1 MEEPATKIQVIDNP
15 GIDRH
20 CEYLDR
26 LPSSP
31 LLRKDKIHEKGQSLD
46 QYGFTPTMAH
56 QPVIYS
62 YPVQCQPLGRQV
74 SFNMRTIGAALPDMQ
89 YQGYANLSGPRC
101 MVGSAQYP
109 GQFLYHMPQLQ
120 QFPSPHP
127 ALPSPISNVSYYE
140 ALQAQLQN
148 TYMIQPNASS
158 NLSTRVNVGNYSFQS
173 PAYNAQTQSS
183 FFLQHTPYPVQN
195 QQVNTDNQSTVVL
208 PTKPVQS
215 DSAQKSHSY
224 PPGLSSGVQDKYKA
238 SANQSQPVAIRG
250 PPRKPQ
256 QSSHAIWIG
265 NLPPHTEIMSLVR
278 HVYKETQGLESLFL
292 ISKSNCAFAN
302 FRDED
307 ACATAQLK
315 IHDSRFQTV
324 RLVSRLRKSSSK
336 TKSASITPTGSTTL
350 AEPIAHSVT
359 NPSLLPESQAETNA
373 ANTQSEANKET
384 SVEINTIHKDRFF
397 VVKSL
402 TVEDLELSVKNKVW
416 ATQSHNEKVLNEAF
430 KTSDNVFLIFSANK
444 SGEYF
449 GYAKMTS
456 PINDDP
462 AAMIEFASKAQAA
475 KDPVP
480 PKITLSPASGYTPK
494 GRIIDDSTRSTIF
507 WEIDREGEK
516 DEDETDEIESNKS
529 IPEEP
534 PQILWGKPFEIE
546 WISTVRLPFHRTRGL
561 RNPWNSNREV
571 KIARDGTELE
581 TGIGNRLIALFHKLP
596 SPTPLPIP
604 GMSLPMIGGY
614 QQMNRFF

>member
-1 MEEPATKIQVIDNP
+1 MGEPATKIQVIDSP
-15 GIDRH
+15 VVDRH
-20 CEYLDR
+20 CEYIDR
-26 LPSSP
+26 VPSSP
-31 LLRKDKIHEKGQSLD
+31 LPRKDEIDEKGRSLD
-46 QYGFTPTMAH
+46 QNGFTPTMAH

-62 YPVQCQPLGRQV
+62 YPVQCQPLGRQM

-89 YQGYANLSGPRC
+89 YQGYGNVSGPRC

-109 GQFLYHMPQLQ
+109 SQFLYHMPQLQ
-120 QFPSPHP
+120 QFPTHP
-127 ALPSPISNVSYYE
+127 ALSSSISNVSYYE

-148 TYMIQPNASS
+148 TYIIRPNASS
-158 NLSTRVNVGNYSFQS
+158 NLSSRVNVGNYSFQS
-173 PAYNAQTQSS
+173 PAYNAQTQPS
-183 FFLQHTPYPVQN
+183 FFLQHNPYPVQN
-195 QQVNTDNQSTVVL
+195 QQANTDNHSIGVL
-208 PTKPVQS
+208 PTKQLQPDSVQR
-215 DSAQKSHSY
+215 SHKY
-224 PPGLSSGVQDKYKA
+224 PQGSSHNVQDRYKVT
-238 SANQSQPVAIRG
+238 ANQSQSVTVRG
-250 PPRKPQ
+250 PLRKPQ
-256 QSSHAIWIG
+256 QSGHAIWIG

-278 HVYKETQGLESLFL
+278 HVYKEAQGLESLFL

-336 TKSASITPTGSTTL
+336 TKSATITPTGPTTST
-350 AEPIAHSVT
+350 EPIAHAVT
-359 NPSLLPESQAETNA
+359 STSSPMSQAETYGNDA
-373 ANTQSEANKET
+373 QTEANKET
-384 SVEINTIHKDRFF
+384 SVETNMIHRDRFF

-416 ATQSHNEKVLNEAF
+416 ATQSHNEKILNEAF

-449 GYAKMTS
+449 GYAKMSS

-462 AAMIEFASKAQAA
+462 AAMIEFASKALAA
-475 KDPVP
+475 KDPVL
-480 PKITLSPASGYTPK
+480 PKITLFPASGIVPK
-494 GRIIDDSTRSTIF
+494 GRIIDDSTRGTIF
-507 WEIDREGEK
+507 WEVDREGEK
-516 DEDETDEIESNKS
+516 DEDETDEIESDKS
-529 IPEEP
+529 IPEEA
-534 PQILWGKPFEIE
+534 PQNLWGKPFEIE

-581 TGIGNRLIALFHKLP
+581 TGIGKRLIALFHRLP
-596 SPTPLPIP
+596 SPTPLPMP
-604 GMSLPMIGGY
+604 GMSLPIIGGY
-614 QQMNRFF
+614 QQINRFS

>member
-1 MEEPATKIQVIDNP
+1 MGEPVATKIQAIDST
-15 GIDRH
+15 GVDRH
-20 CEYLDR
+20 CEYLDGV
-26 LPSSP
+26 PSSA
-31 LLRKDKIHEKGQSLD
+31 LTEKDEIDEKGQGLD
-46 QYGFTPTMAH
+46 QYSFTPIMAQ

-62 YPVQCQPLGRQV
+62 YPFQCQPLGRQI
-74 SFNMRTIGAALPDMQ
+74 SFNMRNIGAALPDMQ
-89 YQGYANLSGPRC
+89 YQAYGNISGPRC

-109 GQFLYHMPQLQ
+109 SQILYHMPQLQ
-120 QFPSPHP
+120 QYPPNP
-127 ALPSPISNVSYYE
+127 ALPSPISNVPYYE

-148 TYMIQPNASS
+148 AYMVRPSTSS
-158 NLSTRVNVGNYSFQS
+158 NLSSRVNVGNYSFQS
-173 PAYNAQTQSS
+173 PTYNAQTQPS
-183 FFLQHTPYPVQN
+183 FFLQHTPYSVQN
-195 QQVNTDNQSTVVL
+195 QQVNTDNQSIVVP
-208 PTKPVQS
+208 PTKSLQS
-215 DSAQKSHSY
+215 DSALRSQNY
-224 PPGLSSGVQDKYKA
+224 PQGLSSSVQDRYKA
-238 SANQSQPVAIRG
+238 TASQSQSVTVRG
-250 PPRKPQ
+250 SLRKLQ
-256 QSSHAIWIG
+256 QSGHAIWIG
-265 NLPPHTEIMSLVR
+265 NLPPHTEIMSLIR
-278 HVYKETQGLESLFL
+278 HVCKETQGLESLFL

-307 ACATAQLK
+307 ACAAAQLK

-336 TKSASITPTGSTTL
+336 AKSVTTTPTEPTTL
-350 AEPIAHSVT
+350 AEPVAHAVT
-359 NPSLLPESQAETNA
+359 NTSSPKGQAEKNGTDS
-373 ANTQSEANKET
+373 QSEANKET
-384 SVEINTIHKDRFF
+384 PVEIDTIHKDRFF
-397 VVKSL
+397 VIKSL

-475 KDPVP
+475 KDPVL
-480 PKITLSPASGYTPK
+480 PKITLSPASGFAPK
-494 GRIIDDSTRSTIF
+494 GRIIDDSSRGTIL
-507 WEIDREGEK
+507 WEVDREGEK
-516 DEDETDEIESNKS
+516 DDDESDEMESEKS

-534 PQILWGKPFEIE
+534 SQNLWGKPFKIE

-596 SPTPLPIP
+596 SPTPLPMP

-614 QQMNRFF
+614 QQINRFS